1 MSIQKLVIDVLSS
14 RLETCLPCIA
24 NQAAIACR
32 RGADDMPFE
41 NRLIDFDAVPEA
53 APADCAAE
61 PLGSRLLHHVPWTE
75 AEYSISAIV
84 TDEQAAPALIPMHM
98 RSGTGYAIA
107 SPISIGRNPR
117 TSKGNT
123 AMRSLGIFAATA
135 AFLVSAPAV
144 AEDVKVGIGISGW
157 TGFAPLTLANQAGIF
172 KKNGLDVTIK
182 KIPQKDRHL
191 AIASGDVQCAA
202 TTVETWISWN
212 ANGVATKQIFQL
224 DKSYGADGMATRN
237 DVASIKDLKGKTVA
251 ASAPGTAPY
260 FTLAW
265 MLKKNGLS
273 VKDVTV
279 VNLEPAGAAQAFVAG
294 QNDAA
299 MTYEPY
305 LSTVRA
311 APDKGKII
319 ATTLDYPMIMDT
331 FGCTPKFLA
340 DNPKAA
346 KALADSYFEAIAMI
360 EKDQPKSY
368 EIMGADVKQSGE
380 QFGNS
385 AKYLRWQDKAANQK
399 FFTGEFL
406 AFNKEAADLLLEIGI
421 IKSIPKIDDLFDA
434 SFIK

>member
-1 MSIQKLVIDVLSS
+1 
-14 RLETCLPCIA
+14 
-24 NQAAIACR
+24 
-32 RGADDMPFE
+32 
-41 NRLIDFDAVPEA
+41 
-53 APADCAAE
+53 
-61 PLGSRLLHHVPWTE
+61 
-75 AEYSISAIV
+75 
-84 TDEQAAPALIPMHM
+84 M
-98 RSGTGYAIA
+98 RSF
-107 SPISIGRNPR
+107 
-117 TSKGNT
+117 
-123 AMRSLGIFAATA
+123 GILAAAA

-144 AEDVKVGIGISGW
+144 ADDVKVAIGISGW

-191 AIASGDVQCAA
+191 AVASGDIQCAA

-237 DVASIKDLKGKTVA
+237 DVASIKDLKGKTIA
-251 ASAPGTAPY
+251 ASAPGTSPY
-260 FTLAW
+260 FALAW

-273 VKDVTV
+273 LKDVTV
-279 VNLEPAGAAQAFVAG
+279 VNLEPAAAAQAFVSG

-311 APDKGKII
+311 APDKII
-319 ATTLDYPMIMDT
+319 ATTLDYPMVMDT
-331 FGCTPKFLA
+331 FGCTPKFLT

-346 KALADSYFEAIAMI
+346 KALADSYFEALAMI
-360 EKDQPKSY
+360 EKDQAKSY

-385 AKYLRWQDKAANQK
+385 AKYLRWQDKAANRK

-406 AFNKEAADLLLEIGI
+406 AFNKEAAELLLDIGV

-434 SFIK
+434 SFIN